1 MMESV
6 YYEQS
11 QPGSYGGIRPL
22 ARYSGSPIKTVTK
35 WLSSQDTYT
44 LHKPIRK
51 TFPRRKTFAKGINDL
66 FQADLVEMQ
75 SMSRANDGYRYIL
88 TCIDVFSKYA
98 FAIPLKD
105 KKGSTV
111 SAAFETIFAE
121 RTPVFLQTDRGVE
134 FLNHQV
140 QDVLR
145 KHDVRHYSSLN
156 DDIKAACV
164 ERYNRTL
171 KSRMYRYMTHHHT
184 NRWVDALQSIVD
196 SYNRTVHRSIG
207 MPPIDVNVE
216 NEDAVARRLYPP
228 KPALSWK
235 YQTGDRVRIGKYKH
249 VFGKG
254 YLPNWSEEIFTVADR
269 HPTFPVTYGLTDLSG
284 EPIKGKFYEQEIQ
297 KIDKTDDVYQV
308 ERVLKTRKRAG
319 KLEHFVKWK
328 GYPSKFNSWTTDILK
343 T

>member
-1 MMESV
+1 MESV
-6 YYEQS
+6 YYEAS
-11 QPGSYGGIRPL
+11 KPGSYGGVRPL
-22 ARYSGSPIKTVTK
+22 ARYSGSPIKTVSK

-51 TFPRRKTFAKGINDL
+51 VFPRRKTFAKGINDL

-75 SMSRANDGYRYIL
+75 TMAHSNDGMRYIL

-98 FAIPLKD
+98 FARPLKD
-105 KKGSTV
+105 KKGPTV
-111 SAAFETIFAE
+111 CAALEVIFAE

-164 ERYNRTL
+164 ERFNRTL
-171 KSRMYRYMTHHHT
+171 KSRLYRYMTHHHT
-184 NRWVDALQSIVD
+184 SRWVDVLQPIVY
-196 SYNRTVHRSIG
+196 SYNRAVHRSIG
-207 MPPIDVNVE
+207 MPPKDVNAG
-216 NEDAVARRLYPP
+216 NEDAIAQRLYPH
-228 KPALSWK
+228 KPILTWK

-249 VFGKG
+249 VFAKG
-254 YLPNWSEEIFTVADR
+254 YLPNWSDGIFVIADR
-269 HPTFPVTYGLTDLSG
+269 YPTFPVTYGLADLAG

-297 KIDKTDDVYQV
+297 KIDKTDDVYDV
-308 ERVLKTRKRAG
+308 ERVLKTRKRSG
-319 KLEHFVKWK
+319 KVEYLVKWVRF
-328 GYPSKFNSWTTDILK
+328 PSKFNSWTTDIFPK
-343 T
+343 

>member
-22 ARYSGSPIKTVTK
+22 ARYSGLSVKTVTK
-35 WLSSQDTYT
+35 WLSPQDTYT

-51 TFPRRKTFAKGINDL
+51 TFPRRKTFAKGINDF
-66 FQADLVEMQ
+66 FQADLVKMQ

-111 SAAFETIFAE
+111 STAFETIFAE

-145 KHDVRHYSSLN
+145 KHDVRH
-156 DDIKAACV
+156 
-164 ERYNRTL
+164 
-171 KSRMYRYMTHHHT
+171 
-184 NRWVDALQSIVD
+184 
-196 SYNRTVHRSIG
+196 
-207 MPPIDVNVE
+207 
-216 NEDAVARRLYPP
+216 
-228 KPALSWK
+228 
-235 YQTGDRVRIGKYKH
+235 
-249 VFGKG
+249 
-254 YLPNWSEEIFTVADR
+254 
-269 HPTFPVTYGLTDLSG
+269 
-284 EPIKGKFYEQEIQ
+284 
-297 KIDKTDDVYQV
+297 
-308 ERVLKTRKRAG
+308 
-319 KLEHFVKWK
+319 
-328 GYPSKFNSWTTDILK
+328 
-343 T
+343 